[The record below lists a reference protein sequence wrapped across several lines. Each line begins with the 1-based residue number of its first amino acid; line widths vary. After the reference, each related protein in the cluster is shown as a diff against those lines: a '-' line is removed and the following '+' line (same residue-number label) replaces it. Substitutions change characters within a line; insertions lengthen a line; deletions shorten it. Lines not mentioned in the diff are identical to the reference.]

1 VRRALVPILLIG
13 IPIAEIVTAAVVA
26 RWMSWPLVIV
36 WFAVALGVGIVV
48 MRRAGTKSVT
58 SLRAAASL
66 NPGEQPTEQEIV
78 APILSLAD
86 AALLF
91 AAGALLAMP
100 GFLSDLLGLFLLIP
114 WGRRVAA
121 GVGAVWAAKR
131 VRRAAAEARTGP
143 RSAGASGAPRGAGP
157 IVISGEV
164 VDRQDDPPTNT
175 PVPPP
180 S

>member
-1 VRRALVPILLIG
+1 MRRALAPILLIG
-13 IPIAEIVTAAVVA
+13 VPVAEFATALLVA
-26 RWMSWPLVIV
+26 HWLSWPLVIV
-36 WFAVALGVGIVV
+36 WFAVALGLGIVV

-66 NPGEQPTEQEIV
+66 NPGEQPSEQEIV

-91 AAGALLAMP
+91 AAGALFAIP
-100 GFLSDLLGLFLLIP
+100 GFLSDLLGVFVLIP

-121 GVGAVWAAKR
+121 GVGAVWVARRIRRTAAG
-131 VRRAAAEARTGP
+131 ANPGQ
-143 RSAGASGAPRGAGP
+143 RSAGST
-157 IVISGEV
+157 VISGEV
-164 VDRQDDPPTNT
+164 VDRHDDPPADK

>member
-1 VRRALVPILLIG
+1 MRRAVVPILLIG
-13 IPIAEIVTAAVVA
+13 VPIAEIVTAVMVA
-26 RWMSWPLVIV
+26 RWISWPLVVV
-36 WFAVALGVGIVV
+36 WFAVALGLGIVV

-78 APILSLAD
+78 APLLSLAD

-91 AAGALLAMP
+91 AAGALLAIP
-100 GFLSDLLGLFLLIP
+100 GFLSDLLGIFLLIP
-114 WGRRVAA
+114 WGRRIVA

-131 VRRAAAEARTGP
+131 VRRAA
-143 RSAGASGAPRGAGP
+143 SASNPPRGRSSST
-157 IVISGEV
+157 VISGEV
-164 VDRQDDPPTNT
+164 VDRHDDPPPNT